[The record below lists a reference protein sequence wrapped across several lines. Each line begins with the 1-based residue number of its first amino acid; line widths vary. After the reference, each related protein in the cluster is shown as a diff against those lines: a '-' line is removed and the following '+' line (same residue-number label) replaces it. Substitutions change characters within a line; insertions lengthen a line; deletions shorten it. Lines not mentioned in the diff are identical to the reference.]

1 MDYLDCYTAVAV
13 QPEPIVVLKRKQIE
27 QNLNRALEILKSSVY
42 STPNAKA
49 PDMQINYQPYAPVK
63 LVAFPEDF
71 LQGYTMRADLKNSR

>member
-27 QNLNRALEILKSSVY
+27 QNLNRALEILESSVY

-49 PDMQINYQPYAPVK
+49 PLAHCSGPGSGP
-63 LVAFPEDF
+63 
-71 LQGYTMRADLKNSR
+71 TSRSWA